1 MENEVERFD
10 PEKFATE
17 VDADIEAEGA
27 EETGD
32 GTEEETQEE
41 GTETEAEGEAG
52 EDKAEAGADDED
64 AFSEGQVG
72 KAIPYSAFKK
82 KLDKWK
88 GRLTEA
94 EAKALKAQT
103 EFEAY
108 RKGQPGPELV
118 EQLKAYQKVFGNL
131 DQAVVSNP
139 FLKNALLALGR
150 GEQPDWN
157 DLHQA
162 LSKHVEALPKS
173 DPTVLRKTQELEER
187 LQNFEAQQFTSSVR
201 ERIQEEN
208 EEIRKIVGD
217 DEAAF
222 DILNEIAEKLV
233 PARGDLKDLPDR
245 VALAKR
251 LFGFADGYHKAKL
264 TKMVPPANRTKPD
277 LRTGKGLGQGSSK
290 KEESEAPAYGTDE
303 WFEWMGRTGQA

>member
-1 MENEVERFD
+1 MEKEERFD
-10 PEKFATE
+10 PEKFASE
-17 VDADIEAEGA
+17 VDADLEGDGA
-27 EETGD
+27 EDTGA
-32 GTEEETQEE
+32 GTEEETHEE
-41 GTETEAEGEAG
+41 GSEEEAEEEAG
-52 EDKAEAGADDED
+52 KEKAEAGADDED
-64 AFSEGQVG
+64 AFSEGQSG

-82 KLDKWK
+82 KLEKWK

-118 EQLKAYQKVFGNL
+118 EQLKTYQKVFGNL

-173 DPTVLRKTQELEER
+173 DPTVLRKTQELEDR
-187 LQNFEAQQFTSSVR
+187 LRTFESQQFTSTVR
-201 ERIQEEN
+201 EHLQREN

-222 DILNEIAEKLV
+222 DILNEIAEKLA
-233 PARGDLKDLPDR
+233 PEKGDLKDLPDR

-264 TKMVPPANRTKPD
+264 GKMVPPAGRTKPD
-277 LRTGKGLGQGSSK
+277 LRTGKGLGAGSPK
-290 KEESEAPAYGTDE
+290 KEEEMPPYGTNE
-303 WFEWMGRTGQA
+303 WFEWMGRTGQE